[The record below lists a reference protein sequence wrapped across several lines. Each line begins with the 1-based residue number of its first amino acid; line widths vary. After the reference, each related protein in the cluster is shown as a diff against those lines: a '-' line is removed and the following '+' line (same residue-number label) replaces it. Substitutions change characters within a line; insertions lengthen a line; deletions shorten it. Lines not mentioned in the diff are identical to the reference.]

1 MNIKDCVA
9 CAEPIQES
17 AKLCKHCGVM
27 QNDERFVGAASRHE
41 VVETPAEGVLA
52 SDASRTICSACGEA
66 NSKAAKRCV
75 RCDSFLDHE
84 TGEFYLTA
92 EAAKA
97 RAEAS
102 SASGGSSYVA
112 QAGAETPG
120 IAVAAIVCAFL
131 IPILGLILGY
141 SARSEIRGS
150 KGAKG
155 GDGLATGAIVIGW
168 LWIFVLV
175 IWIWIVSVA
184 AANAANELANLTN
197 Y

>member
-1 MNIKDCVA
+1 MNTKNCVA

-27 QNDERFVGAASRHE
+27 QNDERFVDISSRHDAKE
-41 VVETPAEGVLA
+41 IPVEGVLA
-52 SDASRTICSACGEA
+52 SDANRTICSACGEV
-66 NSKAAKRCV
+66 NSKSVKRCV

-84 TGEFYLTA
+84 NGEFYLTA
-92 EAAKA
+92 EAAKV

-102 SASGGSSYVA
+102 ATSSGSVYIA

-120 IAVAAIVCAFL
+120 IAIAAIVCAFL

-141 SARSEIRGS
+141 SARSEIRAS

-168 LWIFVLV
+168 LWIFVLIV
-175 IWIWIVSVA
+175 WIWIVSVA
-184 AANAANELANLTN
+184 AANAASELANLTN